1 MFLHS
6 GHATRPS
13 QPASCPSSERSYSSR
28 SGQGQAPGE
37 VPLEVKGRSRSIVGY
52 GVRLACHVTW
62 MSQQP
67 LTVVTEVT
75 RGVGLERAERWV
87 VRVKSFSG
95 GGRVTSGIGCVWGGG
110 WGDIFF
116 GGGKSDQISVT
127 VSASLR

>member
-1 MFLHS
+1 M
-6 GHATRPS
+6 
-13 QPASCPSSERSYSSR
+13 
-28 SGQGQAPGE
+28 
-37 VPLEVKGRSRSIVGY
+37 GY